1 MTSEAK
7 VSGLTDDVYA
17 LTSLLELKPVQF
29 ALARE
34 EMRLNEI
41 ERLTANF
48 GTSEAAETRH

>member
-1 MTSEAK
+1 
-7 VSGLTDDVYA
+7 VSGLADDVYA
-17 LTSLLELKPVQF
+17 LTSLFELKPVQF